1 MEQSLQAFLNSFML
15 LGDIYKFHLSL
26 FIRFDCYLCA
36 SALKNFSS
44 DPGTVKCHILQPNAT
59 REDEENTKRRKTKRN
74 LTAFV
79 KARFCSYVT
88 IDANKFTFLQKFY
101 FLQITWQEI
110 LNLSCFSI

>member
-36 SALKNFSS
+36 SALKNFPS

-59 REDEENTKRRKTKRN
+59 REDEENTERRKTKRN

-88 IDANKFTFLQKFY
+88 IDANKLTFLQKFY

-110 LNLSCFSI
+110 